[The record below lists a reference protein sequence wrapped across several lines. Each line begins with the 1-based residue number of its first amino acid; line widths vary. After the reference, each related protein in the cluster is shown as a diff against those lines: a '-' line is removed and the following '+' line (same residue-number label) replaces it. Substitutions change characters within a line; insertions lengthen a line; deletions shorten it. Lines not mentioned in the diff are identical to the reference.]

1 MTDTHKSA
9 ANTPDPDLPATERP
23 GTDRPGTERPAT
35 ERSATGLP
43 GTEKPRTERSA
54 TERPGART
62 PAGASA
68 PVPPPAAP
76 GPARAGEDRHHGIAL
91 LPQDERDKLTLR
103 LQHAVTGFVDG
114 PRGSVEEADRVLEEV
129 SARFAEAVTHSRRTL
144 HASWQSA
151 GGSDTGDN
159 GDTERFRLA
168 LRDYRELTERLLRF

>member
-23 GTDRPGTERPAT
+23 GKAGTERPAT

-43 GTEKPRTERSA
+43 GTE
-54 TERPGART
+54 RPGART

-68 PVPPPAAP
+68 PAPVPPPVAP
-76 GPARAGEDRHHGIAL
+76 GPARAGEERHHGIAL

-114 PRGSVEEADRVLEEV
+114 PQGSVEEADRVLEEV
-129 SARFAEAVTHSRRTL
+129 SARFAEAVTHSRRKL
-144 HASWQSA
+144 RASWQSA
-151 GGSDTGDN
+151 GGGDTGDN

-168 LRDYRELTERLLRF
+168 LRDYRELTERLLRL